1 MKKNL
6 MYGSAKNVLQKT
18 YKMSVE
24 SDGMNVDFFGE
35 NRQFVWLEISLVW
48 KQE

>member
-1 MKKNL
+1 

>member
-1 MKKNL
+1 

-18 YKMSVE
+18 YKMSVD
-24 SDGMNVDFFGE
+24 SDSMNVDFFGE
-35 NRQFVWLEISLVW
+35 NRQFVWFETSLAY

>member
-18 YKMSVE
+18 YKMSVD